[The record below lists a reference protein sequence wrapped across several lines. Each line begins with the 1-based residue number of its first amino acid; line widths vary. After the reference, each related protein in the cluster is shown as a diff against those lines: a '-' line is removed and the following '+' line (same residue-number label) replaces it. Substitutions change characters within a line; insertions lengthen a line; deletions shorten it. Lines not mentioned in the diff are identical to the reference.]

1 MAFEAKKGTNKHRSH
16 TVKAAISEA
25 IKDDV
30 VGLNI
35 KLSKKK
41 RAEFKAKTAM
51 CNETM
56 QDIILGAIDSYL
68 QK

>member
-41 RAEFKAKTAM
+41 RRWLMTKQPF
-51 CNETM
+51 
-56 QDIILGAIDSYL
+56 
-68 QK
+68 